1 MADQLSPSNRSKD
14 AAQKAAKG
22 RISNARSLNRD
33 PMEWAH
39 EIHQGNRT
47 ALSQAITLTE
57 SANPPDQ
64 LMLDHLLQA
73 IASFSAKEKSIRI
86 GITGVP
92 GVGKSTFIE
101 SYGQRLIDQGH
112 RVAVLAVDPS
122 SGISKGS
129 LLGDKTRMELLA
141 KESNAYIRPSPTSSA
156 LGGITR
162 GTHEAIL
169 LCEAAGFDRILIE
182 TVGVG
187 QSEVAVRECSDA
199 FILLMLPG
207 GGDELQGIK
216 RGIMEMAD
224 VLLINK
230 SDGKGIALARET
242 AAQYMQALHLLP
254 PNPAGH
260 SVSVQLI
267 SALENQGILEF
278 DEHLQALVKNWK
290 SNASFEQRRN
300 EQAVALFAK
309 HVQYLSLD
317 ERWGNPEAKK
327 LWSESVRALQE
338 QRTNPYSA
346 ARNWIKQGS

>member
-33 PMEWAH
+33 PMEWAN
-39 EIHQGNRT
+39 EIQQGNRT

-101 SYGQRLIDQGH
+101 CYGQRLIDQGH

-260 SVSVQLI
+260 AVSVQLI
-267 SALENQGILEF
+267 SALENRGVLEF
-278 DEHLQALVKNWK
+278 DEHLQALIKNWK

-300 EQAVALFAK
+300 EQAVDLFAK
-309 HVQYLSLD
+309 HVQHLSLQ

-327 LWSESVRALQE
+327 LWSESVRALKE